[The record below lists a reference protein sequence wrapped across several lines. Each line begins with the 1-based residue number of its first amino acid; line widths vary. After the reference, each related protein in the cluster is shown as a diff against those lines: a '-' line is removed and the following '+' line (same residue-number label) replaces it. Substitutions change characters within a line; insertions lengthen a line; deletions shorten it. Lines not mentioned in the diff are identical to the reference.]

1 MSYFEYNDVYAGY
14 SKEMNVLQGIN
25 FSLERDS
32 RVALIGA
39 NGAGKST
46 ITYMA
51 NGKHTDNGVDQRIVK
66 FIGRHHVMTIA
77 SAATECGP
85 YCANL
90 FYAYIPERNLF
101 VFTSDDRTRHYREM
115 YLNGRVAATIV
126 LETRTVGQVQGLQ
139 ILGRAAL
146 AEGEVAGEARS
157 AYLRRFPYA
166 VVADLTL
173 WTMRPTSMKFT
184 DNRLGF
190 GKKLL
195 WHE

>member
-1 MSYFEYNDVYAGY
+1 MPQN
-14 SKEMNVLQGIN
+14 LRQ
-25 FSLERDS
+25 
-32 RVALIGA
+32 
-39 NGAGKST
+39 
-46 ITYMA
+46 MA
-51 NGKHTDNGVDQRIVK
+51 NEKHTDNGVDRRIIR

-85 YCANL
+85 YCANV
-90 FYAYIPERNLF
+90 FYAYLPERNLF

-115 YLNGRVAATIV
+115 YLDDRVAATIV

-146 AEGEVAGEARS
+146 VRQADTTAARN
-157 AYLRRFPYA
+157 AYLKQFPYA

-173 WTMRPTSMKFT
+173 WTLRPTSMKYT

-190 GKKLL
+190 GKKLM

>member
-90 FYAYIPERNLF
+90 FYAYIPERNLI

>member
-1 MSYFEYNDVYAGY
+1 
-14 SKEMNVLQGIN
+14 
-25 FSLERDS
+25 
-32 RVALIGA
+32 
-39 NGAGKST
+39 
-46 ITYMA
+46 MA

-157 AYLRRFPYA
+157 LPAEISLRRRGRPHA
-166 VVADLTL
+166 VDDASDLHEIHRQPARFRQKTPVA
-173 WTMRPTSMKFT
+173 
-184 DNRLGF
+184 
-190 GKKLL
+190 
-195 WHE
+195 

>member
-1 MSYFEYNDVYAGY
+1 
-14 SKEMNVLQGIN
+14 
-25 FSLERDS
+25 
-32 RVALIGA
+32 
-39 NGAGKST
+39 
-46 ITYMA
+46 MA

-139 ILGRAAL
+139 ILGRAASPKEKL
-146 AEGEVAGEARS
+146 QER
-157 AYLRRFPYA
+157 PA
-166 VVADLTL
+166 VPTCGDFLTPS
-173 WTMRPTSMKFT
+173 WPTS
-184 DNRLGF
+184 RCGRCVRPP
-190 GKKLL
+190 
-195 WHE
+195 